1 MDKSKNNE
9 KNEQRKN
16 AAVEKVDEIIAENEL
31 KKVTTD
37 QPFTDATSVKK
48 DAKPAS
54 KTAYRKSRSEV
65 ERT

>member
-9 KNEQRKN
+9 KNDQRKN

-37 QPFTDATSVKK
+37 QPFSIIL
-48 DAKPAS
+48 
-54 KTAYRKSRSEV
+54 
-65 ERT
+65 